1 MGLRPLPMPSAVYT
15 RQTSREEPSK
25 CKSHHVTPSK
35 HPPMASS
42 LLTQGPAWMAPCNL
56 PHDLPDLSSCLSYGH
71 RPPWSFW
78 PPLSSLRP
86 LLLRSQCL
94 HTPLP
99 GVHTAPSLQCYV
111 FIQMQPLR
119 SIKVLAGLVPG
130 ESSLPGLQCTLA
142 HHALTSNPSLFLF
155 Y

>member
-1 MGLRPLPMPSAVYT
+1 MGLRPLPMPSVVYT
-15 RQTSREEPSK
+15 RQSSREEPSK

-56 PHDLPDLSSCLSYGH
+56 PHDLPDLSSCLSCGH

-78 PPLSSLRP
+78 PPLSSLSP

-99 GVHTAPSLQCYV
+99 SVHTAPSLQCYV

-119 SIKVLAGLVPG
+119 SRSLKLHPFRPHCLSPFPALLLSLALVII
-130 ESSLPGLQCTLA
+130 
-142 HHALTSNPSLFLF
+142 NI
-155 Y
+155 

>member
-71 RPPWSFW
+71 HPPWSFW

-119 SIKVLAGLVPG
+119 S
-130 ESSLPGLQCTLA
+130 
-142 HHALTSNPSLFLF
+142 PSLKLHPFRPHCLSPF
-155 Y
+155 PALLLSLALVIINI